1 MQSFQQES
9 VVWREV
15 YSNEYS
21 SLDLNYDV
29 ESEAENKSQTVQS
42 RSFLDEGRL
51 YVFPVQ
57 NPPSPNDSVIL
68 LPENSLPQTTALIV
82 KDEKR
87 RDDSLRVS
95 LQQHAAIKP
104 QNLLRDGF
112 SNDETSLRTP
122 SQSPE
127 LSSDEWLRQLG
138 RTPTRDEIN
147 AFRKSRHKP
156 TSRGVWLFRDTQ
168 EDEFARFASASQYQI
183 ILAEGL
189 WMMSQGHNGRRA
201 AWRGFGATAVTGM
214 LTVAVKKTWRR
225 RRPYPNDQKFGTFP
239 SGHTSTVFAM
249 ATVMANASPRHKW
262 LAYSSAAAVGWSRVK
277 VRAHHPQDVFAGA
290 LLGYIV
296 GKKFA
301 PKNYERINA
310 PIANINFKF

>member
-1 MQSFQQES
+1 M
-9 VVWREV
+9 VWREV

-21 SLDLNYDV
+21 LLDLKYNTERDT
-29 ESEAENKSQTVQS
+29 EDKSPTPQS
-42 RSFLDEGRL
+42 RSLLDEKRL

-95 LQQHAAIKP
+95 LRQHAVIKP
-104 QNLLRDGF
+104 QNLLRDDFGH
-112 SNDETSLRTP
+112 DDTSLRT
-122 SQSPE
+122 SLQSHE
-127 LSSDEWLRQLG
+127 LSSDEWLRELG
-138 RTPTRDEIN
+138 RMPTRDEIN
-147 AFRKSRHKP
+147 VFRKSRHNP

-168 EDEFARFASASQYQI
+168 EDAFARFASESQYQI

-189 WMMSQGHNGRRA
+189 WMAAQGRNGQRA
-201 AWRGFGATAVTGM
+201 AWRGFGATAVTGV
-214 LTVAVKKTWRR
+214 LTMAVKKTWRR

-262 LAYSSAAAVGWSRVK
+262 LAYSSAAAVGWSRIK
-277 VRAHHPQDVFAGA
+277 VRAHHPHDVFAGA

-301 PKNYERINA
+301 PKSDERINA